1 MTMQEGIELF
11 KRHQQSQAREK
22 TRESY
27 NYLLRNLDARF
38 GEKAVDAIC
47 ADDIQQLLLTVTGG
61 RARSSARLR
70 YAQVKAFF
78 NFLIEHAKVT
88 TNPCDDHVLRKT
100 YRAPRYKDR
109 DVIAREA
116 IDEVIYRCKKGR
128 NRLIMEL
135 QAKCGLRIGE
145 VLKLRACDVHDRKL
159 LLRSP
164 KSGREEEVAFMPE
177 AIATRLRSY
186 ISTQGLTGDAPLFP
200 ISYSSAR
207 AFIKK
212 LGEKANVRLRPHD
225 LRRHSATYASRNG
238 VPLEVVSKI
247 ILRHSDLKTTQ
258 MYLGKVTD
266 SEAMRWLDVLHSR

>member
-1 MTMQEGIELF
+1 MTMHEGIELF
-11 KRHQQSQAREK
+11 RRHQQSHAREK

-27 NYLLRNLDARF
+27 AYLLRNLEALF
-38 GEKAVDAIC
+38 GEMTVDTIS
-47 ADDIQQLLLTVTGG
+47 IEHIHQLLLTVTSG

-70 YAQVKAFF
+70 YAQVKAVF
-78 NFLIEHAKVT
+78 NFLIEHGKVAY
-88 TNPCDDHVLRKT
+88 NPCDDHVLRKT

-116 IDEVIYRCKKGR
+116 IDEVIYRCRTGR

-145 VLKLRACDVHDRKL
+145 VLKLRASDVRDRKL
-159 LLRSP
+159 LLRAP

-177 AIATRLRSY
+177 AIATRLKDF
-186 ISTQGLTGDAPLFP
+186 ITAEQLTGDAPLFP
-200 ISYSSAR
+200 ISYSTAR
-207 AFIKK
+207 SFIKQ
-212 LGEKANVRLRPHD
+212 LGEKANVHIRPHD

-258 MYLGKVTD
+258 TYLGKVTD